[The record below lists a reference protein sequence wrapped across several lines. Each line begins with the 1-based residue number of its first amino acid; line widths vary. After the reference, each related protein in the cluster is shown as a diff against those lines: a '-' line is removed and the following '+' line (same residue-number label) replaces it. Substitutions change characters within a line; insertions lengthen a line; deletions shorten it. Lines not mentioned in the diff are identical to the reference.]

1 MSIDFQKSAMLQILA
16 TVALRL
22 SMTRQKL
29 IDRIDKNNL
38 LFTTSDSSSKL
49 KGKILMLM
57 TDQKTE
63 SKHTILILPRN
74 IFQVVFGSL

>member
-16 TVALRL
+16 TVASRL